1 MNDNNNPDL
10 WTALQLLALSGVAGA
25 FFRAALAPEQQWK
38 RRVIQGVAG
47 AISAIFMGGVVA
59 SVINTFVE
67 AGVYSYL
74 AAGFVMGSGGELAVK
89 AIQDKFF
96 GATAK

>member
-1 MNDNNNPDL
+1 MSQNNNPDL
-10 WTALQLLALSGVAGA
+10 FTALQLLAVSGIAGA

-38 RRVIQGVAG
+38 RRIIQGIAG
-47 AISAIFMGGVVA
+47 AMSALFIGGVVA
-59 SVINTFVE
+59 SVINSMVD

-74 AAGFVMGSGGELAVK
+74 AAGFIMGSGGELAVK

-96 GATAK
+96 GAKQ

>member
-1 MNDNNNPDL
+1 MNQNNNPDIF
-10 WTALQLLALSGVAGA
+10 TALQLLAVSGVAGA

-38 RRVIQGVAG
+38 RRIIQGIAG
-47 AISAIFMGGVVA
+47 AMSALFMGGMAA
-59 SVINTFVE
+59 SVINSMFD

-89 AIQDKFF
+89 ALQDKFF
-96 GATAK
+96 GAPTK

>member
-1 MNDNNNPDL
+1 MSQNNSPDIM
-10 WTALQLLALSGVAGA
+10 TALQLLAVSGIAGA

-38 RRVIQGVAG
+38 RRVIQGIAG
-47 AISAIFMGGVVA
+47 AMSAIFIGGVVA
-59 SVINTFVE
+59 SMINSFVD

-74 AAGFVMGSGGELAVK
+74 AAGFIMGSGGELAVK

-96 GATAK
+96 GAKK